1 MSEEKIPFDWEV
13 YSKDPS
19 QWRVMRK
26 SGEVLDMP
34 VKLRT
39 KESENPLLLTYP
51 LICEGTTY
59 TLAGRFYE
67 DGEGSRDLVMTR
79 IAKPTSEPVKELP
92 DLGYVN
98 IYYQKVP
105 KLLGMGITYDT
116 LQEAMSKKTSTDIH
130 IHLTTIRVQDIPEV
144 REILKTINL
153 D

>member
-1 MSEEKIPFDWEV
+1 MSSERIPFDWDV

-79 IAKPTSEPVKELP
+79 IAKPTPEPVKELP

-98 IYYQKVP
+98 VYYQKVP
-105 KLLGMGITYDT
+105 KLLGIGITHDT
-116 LQEAMSKKTSTDIH
+116 LQEAMSRSRSTDTQ
-130 IHLTTIRVQDIPEV
+130 IHLTTIRLQDIPEV

>member
-1 MSEEKIPFDWEV
+1 MKEEPFNWDV

-26 SGEVLDMP
+26 SGEVLYVP
-34 VKLRT
+34 VTLRT
-39 KESENPLLLTYP
+39 EEYENPLLLTYP
-51 LICEGTTY
+51 LICDDTSY
-59 TLAGRFYE
+59 TLVGRFFEYE
-67 DGEGSRDLVMTR
+67 ESSRDLVMTR
-79 IAKPTSEPVKELP
+79 IAESTPTPEPVKELP

-98 IYYQKVP
+98 VYYQKVP
-105 KLLGMGITYDT
+105 KLLGIGITYDT
-116 LQEAMSKKTSTDIH
+116 LQEAMSRSRSTDIH

>member
-19 QWRVMRK
+19 QWRVIRK
-26 SGEVLDMP
+26 SGEVLYVP
-34 VKLRT
+34 VTLKT
-39 KESENPLLLTYP
+39 GEYENPLLLTYP
-51 LICEGTTY
+51 LTCDGTSY
-59 TLAGRFYE
+59 TLAGRYFE
-67 DGEGSRDLVMTR
+67 DQGSSKDLVMTR
-79 IAKPTSEPVKELP
+79 IAEPTPELVKELP

-105 KLLGMGITYDT
+105 KLLGTGITYDT
-116 LQEAMSKKTSTDIH
+116 LQEATSRSRSTDTC

>member
-1 MSEEKIPFDWEV
+1 MKEEPFNWDI

-34 VKLRT
+34 VKLRIE
-39 KESENPLLLTYP
+39 ESENPLLLIYP
-51 LICEGTTY
+51 LACEGSSY
-59 TLAGRFYE
+59 TLTGRFYE
-67 DGEGSRDLVMTR
+67 YEESSKDLVMTR
-79 IAKPTSEPVKELP
+79 IAEPTPEPVKELP

-98 IYYQKVP
+98 LYYQKKS
-105 KLLGMGITYDT
+105 KLIGTGITYDT
-116 LQEAMSKKTSTDIH
+116 LQEAVSRSRSTDTHIH
-130 IHLTTIRVQDIPEV
+130 ITTIRVQDIPEV

>member
-1 MSEEKIPFDWEV
+1 MKEEPFNWDI

-19 QWRVMRK
+19 QWRVMKK

-39 KESENPLLLTYP
+39 EEFENPLLLTYP
-51 LICEGTTY
+51 LICEGTAY

-67 DGEGSRDLVMTR
+67 YADAESSRDLVMTR
-79 IAKPTSEPVKELP
+79 IAKPTPEPVKELP

-98 IYYQKVP
+98 VYYQKVP
-105 KLLGMGITYDT
+105 KLLGIGITHDT
-116 LQEAMSKKTSTDIH
+116 LQEAMSRSRSTDTQ
-130 IHLTTIRVQDIPEV
+130 IHLTTIRLQDIPEV

>member
-19 QWRVMRK
+19 QWRVMKK

-39 KESENPLLLTYP
+39 KECENPLLLTYP

-67 DGEGSRDLVMTR
+67 DGEGFRDLVMTR
-79 IAKPTSEPVKELP
+79 IAEPTPEPVKELP

-98 IYYQKVP
+98 IYYLKVS
-105 KLLGMGITYDT
+105 KLLSTGITYDT
-116 LQEAMSKKTSTDIH
+116 LQEAMSHNRSTDTHIH
-130 IHLTTIRVQDIPEV
+130 ITTIRVQDIPEV